1 MAAPLLAENSAPT
14 NYADLFD
21 LSGRLVLIT
30 GGYGHLGR
38 AAVGGLL
45 AHGARVVV
53 LARNEAKFAAE
64 FAAELATGRLH
75 FQECDVASTPSV
87 QAAFRAC
94 REQHGL
100 PQVLINNAVYSEG
113 QQPDALTDAQFA
125 RGLDGSAGS
134 VYRCLREVLPYLREN
149 RGGAVI
155 NVASMYGMVAP
166 DFTAYAEHP
175 QFLNPP
181 HYGAAKAA
189 VIQLTKYFASYLGPE
204 NIRVNCISPGAFP
217 SAAVQEQAGFVAE
230 LQRRSP
236 LGRIG
241 RPRELAGAFVFLSAA
256 ASDFI
261 TGHNLVVD
269 GGWTIR

>member
-1 MAAPLLAENSAPT
+1 MVSPLLADYSG
-14 NYADLFD
+14 LFD
-21 LSGRLVLIT
+21 LRGRLILVT

-38 AAVGGLL
+38 AIVAGLL

-53 LARNEAKFAAE
+53 LARDEARFTQQFSAGSA
-64 FAAELATGRLH
+64 GGQVH
-75 FQECDVASTPSV
+75 FQACDVASTESV
-87 QAAFRAC
+87 RAALLAV
-94 REQHGL
+94 RERHGL
-100 PQVLINNAVYSEG
+100 PHVLVNNAVYSAG
-113 QQPDALTDAQFA
+113 QQPDTLTDEQFA

-134 VYRCLREVLPYLREN
+134 AYRCLREILPYLREN
-149 RGGAVI
+149 GGGKII
-155 NVASMYGMVAP
+155 NVASMYGLVAP
-166 DFTAYAEHP
+166 DFTAYDAHP

-204 NIRVNCISPGAFP
+204 NIQVNCVSPGAFP
-217 SAAVQEQAGFVAE
+217 SEGVQEQAGFVAE
-230 LQRRSP
+230 LARRSP

-241 RPRELAGAFVFLSAA
+241 RPRDLAGAFVFLSAD
-256 ASDFI
+256 ASDFV

>member
-1 MAAPLLAENSAPT
+1 MAAPLLAPYSS
-14 NYADLFD
+14 LFD
-21 LSGRLVLIT
+21 LSNRLILVT

-38 AAVGGLL
+38 AIVSGLL
-45 AHGARVVV
+45 SHGATVVV
-53 LARNEAKFAAE
+53 LGRNKSQFKETFAAL
-64 FAAELATGRLH
+64 LATAPVH
-75 FQECDVASTPSV
+75 FQLCDVSSTPSV
-87 QAAFRAC
+87 REALATC
-94 REQHGL
+94 RQQYGL

-113 QQPDALTDAQFA
+113 QQPDALTDEQFA
-125 RGLDGSAGS
+125 RGLDGSTGS

-149 RGGAVI
+149 GGGKII

-166 DFTAYAEHP
+166 DFAAYDQHP

-204 NIRVNCISPGAFP
+204 NIQVNCVSPGAFP
-217 SAAVQEQAGFVAE
+217 SERVQKEGGFVAE
-230 LQRRSP
+230 LERRSP

-241 RPRELAGAFVFLSAA
+241 RPEDLAGAFVYLSAA
-256 ASDFI
+256 ASDFV

>member
-1 MAAPLLAENSAPT
+1 MAAPLLAENSIHSDYS
-14 NYADLFD
+14 NLFD

-53 LARNEAKFAAE
+53 LARDEAKFLAQ
-64 FAAELATGRLH
+64 FATELATGRLH
-75 FQECDVASTPSV
+75 FLECDVAATPSV
-87 QAAFRAC
+87 QAALRAS
-94 REQHGL
+94 RAQHGL
-100 PQVLINNAVYSEG
+100 PDVLINNAVYSEG

-134 VYRCLREVLPYLREN
+134 TYRCLREVLPYLREN
-149 RGGAVI
+149 GGGAII
-155 NVASMYGMVAP
+155 NVASMYGLVAP
-166 DFTAYAEHP
+166 DFAAYAEHP

-217 SAAVQEQAGFVAE
+217 SEAVQEQAGFVAE
-230 LQRRSP
+230 LARRSP

-241 RPRELAGAFVFLSAA
+241 RPKELAGAFVFLSAA
-256 ASDFI
+256 ASSFV

>member
-1 MAAPLLAENSAPT
+1 MAAPLLADYSK
-14 NYADLFD
+14 LFD
-21 LSGRLVLIT
+21 LTDRLVLVT

-38 AAVGGLL
+38 AVVLGLL

-53 LARNEAKFAAE
+53 LARQEASFAE
-64 FAAELATGRLH
+64 QFADEIPKGRVY
-75 FQECDVASTPSV
+75 FQACDVASTPSV
-87 QAAFRAC
+87 QAAFRAI
-94 REQHGL
+94 REQRGAPH
-100 PQVLINNAVYSEG
+100 VLINNAVYSAG
-113 QQPDALTDAQFA
+113 QQPDALTDEQFA
-125 RGLDGSAGS
+125 LGLDGSAGS
-134 VYRCLREVLPYLREN
+134 AYRCLREVLPYLREN
-149 RGGAVI
+149 GGGKII

-166 DFTAYAEHP
+166 DFAAYDAHP

-204 NIRVNCISPGAFP
+204 NIQVNCVSPGAFP
-217 SAAVQEQAGFVAE
+217 SARVQEQPGFVAE
-230 LQRRSP
+230 LERRNP

-241 RPRELAGAFVFLSAA
+241 RPEDLAGAFVYLSAP
-256 ASDFI
+256 ASDFV

>member
-1 MAAPLLAENSAPT
+1 MAAAHLTPSAG
-14 NYADLFD
+14 LFD
-21 LSGRLVLIT
+21 LTGKLVLIT

-38 AAVGGLL
+38 AVVAGLL
-45 AHGARVVV
+45 SHGATVAVLGRDEASFARV
-53 LARNEAKFAAE
+53 FADLLPG
-64 FAAELATGRLH
+64 AALH
-75 FQECDVASTPSV
+75 FQDCDISATESV

-94 REQHGL
+94 RDEFGL
-100 PQVLINNAVYSEG
+100 PAVLINNAVYSEG

-125 RGLDGSAGS
+125 RGLDGAAGS
-134 VYRCLREVLPYLREN
+134 TYRCIREILPYFREQ
-149 RGGAVI
+149 GGGKII
-155 NVASMYGMVAP
+155 NVASMYGLVAP
-166 DFTAYAEHP
+166 DFAVYTEHP

-204 NIRVNCISPGAFP
+204 NILVNCVSPGAFP
-217 SAAVQEQAGFVAE
+217 TESVQSHPGFVAE
-230 LQRRSP
+230 LERRNP

-241 RPRELAGAFVFLSAA
+241 QPQELAGAFVFLSAA
-256 ASDFI
+256 ASDFV

>member
-1 MAAPLLAENSAPT
+1 MAPSLLADYSG
-14 NYADLFD
+14 LFD
-21 LSGRLVLIT
+21 LSGRLILVT

-38 AAVGGLL
+38 AIVGGLL
-45 AHGARVVV
+45 AHGATVVV
-53 LARNEAKFAAE
+53 LGRNGERFTQAFTA
-64 FAAELATGRLH
+64 LTSSDNLH
-75 FQECDVASTPSV
+75 FQPCDVASTASV
-87 QAAFRAC
+87 REAFRAC

-113 QQPDALTDAQFA
+113 QQPDALTDEQFA
-125 RGLDGSAGS
+125 RGLDGSTGS
-134 VYRCLREVLPYLREN
+134 AYRCLREILPYLREN
-149 RGGAVI
+149 GGGKII

-166 DFTAYAEHP
+166 DFAAYAQHP

-204 NIRVNCISPGAFP
+204 NILVNCVSPGAFP
-217 SAAVQEQAGFVAE
+217 SAGVQEQTGFVDE
-230 LQRRSP
+230 LRQRSP

-241 RPRELAGAFVFLSAA
+241 RPQDLAGAFVFLSAT
-256 ASDFI
+256 ASDFV

>member
-1 MAAPLLAENSAPT
+1 MAAPLLADYSR
-14 NYADLFD
+14 LFD
-21 LSGRLVLIT
+21 LTGRLVLVT

-38 AAVGGLL
+38 AMVLGLL

-53 LARNEAKFAAE
+53 LARHETSFAEQFAAE
-64 FAAELATGRLH
+64 IPGGNLFFRT
-75 FQECDVASTPSV
+75 CDVASTPSV
-87 QAAFRAC
+87 QAAFRSC
-94 REQHGL
+94 REQYG
-100 PQVLINNAVYSEG
+100 PIQVLINNAVYSAG
-113 QQPDALTDAQFA
+113 QQPDALTDEQFA
-125 RGLDGSAGS
+125 HGLDGSAGS
-134 VYRCLREVLPYLREN
+134 AYRCLREVLPYLREN
-149 RGGAVI
+149 GGKII
-155 NVASMYGMVAP
+155 NVASMYGVVAP
-166 DFTAYAEHP
+166 DFAAYDAHP

-204 NIRVNCISPGAFP
+204 NIQVNCVTPGAFP
-217 SAAVQEQAGFVAE
+217 SARVQEQAGFVAE
-230 LQRRSP
+230 LERRIP

-241 RPRELAGAFVFLSAA
+241 RPEDLAGAFVYLSAP

>member
-1 MAAPLLAENSAPT
+1 MASPLLADYSG
-14 NYADLFD
+14 LFD
-21 LSGRLVLIT
+21 LSGRLVLVT

-38 AAVGGLL
+38 GMVAGLL

-53 LARNEAKFAAE
+53 LARDENRFAE
-64 FAAELATGRLH
+64 QFAAELPTSNVH
-75 FQECDVASTPSV
+75 FQACDVAETGSV
-87 QAAFRAC
+87 REAFRAV
-94 REQHGL
+94 RTQHGL
-100 PQVLINNAVYSEG
+100 PHVLINNAVYSAG
-113 QQPDALTDAQFA
+113 QQPDALTDEQFA

-134 VYRCLREVLPYLREN
+134 AYRCLREVLPYLREN
-149 RGGAVI
+149 GGGKII

-166 DFTAYAEHP
+166 DFAAYAEHP

-204 NIRVNCISPGAFP
+204 NIQVNCVSPGAFP
-217 SAAVQEQAGFVAE
+217 SVGVQAQAGFVAE
-230 LQRRSP
+230 LEQRIP

-241 RPRELAGAFVFLSAA
+241 RPQDLAGAFVFLSAA
-256 ASDFI
+256 ASDFV